1 VTGGIRSEYV
11 VPKVL
16 LIYTV
21 LLILE
26 AAYIKTSAYNGKIQN
41 HVIKYDGRL
50 TGNPA
55 IVDIK
60 VLRLEECI

>member
-1 VTGGIRSEYV
+1 VVFVPYV

-21 LLILE
+21 LILE
-26 AAYIKTSAYNGKIQN
+26 NILKIVVPITVKIQN

-50 TGNPA
+50 TGNN
-55 IVDIK
+55 
-60 VLRLEECI
+60 R